1 MRRPTNDL
9 ETKICSE
16 TFFNQSKTA
25 RIDTWLTQLNDI
37 VSLQKAIEEQLWKN
51 VKAIRYHLAGCIFFF
66 LTNPL

>member
-37 VSLQKAIEEQLWKN
+37 VSLQKAIEEQLGKN
-51 VKAIRYHLAGCIFFF
+51 VKAIRYHLAGCIIIF